1 MTDAPAPLPMVRLGS
16 RVTVEGDEGTE
27 VFELVAPAAANP
39 RTGRVSVESPLGRAL
54 LYLRVGDVTT
64 VVAPGGSFDLR
75 IVRIE

>member
-1 MTDAPAPLPMVRLGS
+1 MTGAPAPLPIVRLGS

-27 VFELVAPAAANP
+27 VFQLVAPAAASP
-39 RTGRVSVESPLGRAL
+39 RNGLVSVQSPLGRGL
-54 LYLRVGDVTT
+54 LYLREGDVAT